1 MTFNSR
7 GKFIFAL
14 GLALGIDSGAHATA
28 AAVSIATEPP
38 AADRGDETVEALQQK
53 LNESRKTLVEAEAQK
68 RRILGSLYVINQRMK
83 KISTDK
89 SHLTNELFQVQ
100 DNVKTIAKIIAGL
113 EIQIDKQRV
122 QLRKRLRALYK
133 MSGQGYL
140 GALFSSGNSLDLDET
155 LRFMKIV
162 TDNDYNLIRSFRQNI
177 ASYKAQKNKLR
188 GQIEKLVVIEKNIKR
203 QEGLLAN
210 EHHAK
215 SKIVGEL
222 DREKIAS
229 LNRIKT
235 LRSHSEKIAGD
246 ANLSDLLKPS
256 IYEQRGQLPAPAP
269 GTVVQDFGL
278 VTDEHYKI
286 RLSHKGW
293 RYSTAPATPVA
304 AIFEGTVIHADQV
317 DGYGPTVIID
327 HGDHYYTVYAQISH
341 LKVKTGDTLKK
352 GDILAEAGPAAGG
365 YGEGFYFEIRHFSE
379 PENPA
384 NWIAKKEYHQA
395 SITSEN
401 EL

>member
-1 MTFNSR
+1 MLIRVRDISTL
-7 GKFIFAL
+7 KWVAQFAAVF
-14 GLALGIDSGAHATA
+14 GLSTA
-28 AAVSIATEPP
+28 ALAAPSEAPAT
-38 AADRGDETVEALQQK
+38 DHTETVEVLQQK

-122 QLRKRLRALYK
+122 QLHKRLRALYK
-133 MSGQGYL
+133 MSGQGYI
-140 GALFSSGNSLDLDET
+140 GVLFSSGSSMDLDET

-162 TDNDYNLIRSFRQNI
+162 TDNDYNLIRSFQHNI
-177 ASYKAQKNKLR
+177 ATYKAQKTKLR

-203 QEGLLAN
+203 QEGLLAS

-215 SKIVGEL
+215 SKIVSEL
-222 DREKIAS
+222 DKEKIAS

-235 LRSHSEKIAGD
+235 LRSHTEKIAGET

-269 GTVVQDFGL
+269 GTVMQDFGL
-278 VTDEHYKI
+278 ITDEHYKI

-293 RYSTAPATPVA
+293 RYATAPATPVA
-304 AIFEGTVIHADQV
+304 AIFEGTVVHADYIE
-317 DGYGPTVIID
+317 GYGPTIIVD
-327 HGDHYYTVYAQISH
+327 HGDHYYSLYAEISH
-341 LKVKTGDTLKK
+341 MKVKTGDTLRK
-352 GDILAEAGPAAGG
+352 GQVLAEAGPATGG
-365 YGEGFYFEIRHFSE
+365 HGEGFYFEIRHFSE

-384 NWIAKKEYHQA
+384 NWIAKKEYRQA
-395 SITSEN
+395 SIANDN